1 MQEKEQF
8 LSNYIN
14 IFYKTEVQKVDK
26 TGEFMKKYFQ
36 VFLSIFLNIPMKNWF
51 LQFSSL
57 KNQIW
62 WTGFFSQ
69 FELDISAS

>member
-1 MQEKEQF
+1 MHEKEQF

-36 VFLSIFLNIPMKNWF
+36 VFLSIFIPMKNWV
-51 LQFSSL
+51 
-57 KNQIW
+57 
-62 WTGFFSQ
+62 T
-69 FELDISAS
+69 ETDIYYISF